1 MRKIKQIIKPQSQ
14 VPDDKTDY
22 LLCLALD
29 IGEAMLK
36 NGAEIHRVENTVE
49 RLCMA
54 YGAVHTEIFAIPTM
68 IIAAIRMEDG
78 SYSSQM
84 RRVAGSET
92 NVHKVELFNDISR
105 KACSETPDLPI
116 LDDMIKSAKQ
126 KKTYP
131 YWFVCFGAAL
141 ATGIL
146 TIFFGGSYRDAIV
159 AAVIGAIIALGEKIP
174 AGNVNTFAKI
184 TLQSF
189 VAGSLACIAVWAG
202 IGQNPDKIMM
212 GTIMYSIPG
221 LTMGIAM
228 RDLFYGD
235 FIAGSLKI
243 IQACLVSLM
252 IALGYF
258 LAMIAFTGV
267 L

>member
-1 MRKIKQIIKPQSQ
+1 M
-14 VPDDKTDY
+14 
-22 LLCLALD
+22 D
-29 IGEAMLK
+29 IGETMLK
-36 NGAEIHRVENTVE
+36 NGAEVHRVEDTIA
-49 RLCMA
+49 RLCRA
-54 YGAVHTEIFAIPTM
+54 YGAVHTEIFAISTM
-68 IIAAIRMEDG
+68 IIAAVRMENG
-78 SYSSQM
+78 EYSSQM
-84 RRVAGSET
+84 RRVGSSE
-92 NVHKVELFNDISR
+92 NNMHKVELFNEISR
-105 KACSETPDLPI
+105 KACKEKPELSV
-116 LDDMIKSAKQ
+116 LDDMIKKAKQ

-131 YWFVCFGAAL
+131 YWVVCCGAAL

-146 TIFFGGSYRDAIV
+146 AVFFGGSWRDAIV

-174 AGNVNTFAKI
+174 AKNVNDFAKI

-228 RDLFYGD
+228 RDLFYSD

-243 IQACLVSLM
+243 IQACLTSLM

-258 LAMIAFTGV
+258 LAMIVFKGV